1 MKYEVSERNGVT
13 VFKLFGYLKGRPDS
27 YRFLGRVREEL
38 EKQDRT
44 KVAIDLGGVKKI
56 DSAGVGILAAIVTA
70 AEGAGASLV
79 FSNIAERVEK
89 PIVIVR
95 LMRVLNVVPT
105 LDDAVRSL
113 VGQAAIS

>member
-1 MKYEVSERNGVT
+1 MWFKVSELQGVT
-13 VFKLFGYLKGRPDS
+13 VFKLFGYLKGHPDS

-56 DSAGVGILAAIVTA
+56 DSAGVGVLAAIVTA
-70 AEGAGASLV
+70 AEVAGASLV
-79 FSNIAERVEK
+79 FSNIAKRVEK

-95 LMRVLNVVPT
+95 LMRILNVVPA
-105 LDDAVRSL
+105 LDDAVKSL
-113 VGQAAIS
+113 AGQAVF